1 MTDEPEFLRRW
12 SRRKRA
18 ARNSAEEPDAPDAK
32 EQPVEPEEA
41 PEDRPESEAAKVD
54 VEDLPDIDTLTAESD
69 FTPFMKP
76 GVPTALKNRAL
87 RKLWRVNP
95 VFGHL
100 DGLNDYDGDF
110 TDAATVVK
118 DLKTLYKVGRGFL
131 PDPAEQAAEDD
142 PGEPAEADPS
152 VADEAIDRGDDP
164 ESGDTGGED
173 EDSNNIS

>member
-18 ARNSAEEPDAPDAK
+18 ARKSADEPDAPDA
-32 EQPVEPEEA
+32 EERPVESEEA
-41 PEDRPESEAAKVD
+41 PEDRPESEVAKVD

-131 PDPAEQAAEDD
+131 PDPAEQAAEDIS
-142 PGEPAEADPS
+142 GEPAETDAND
-152 VADEAIDRGDDP
+152 ADEAIDP
-164 ESGDTGGED
+164 ESDDTGGED
-173 EDSNNIS
+173 EDSNKIS